1 MKNLRWSSWNSQRSP
16 STSREKIRI
25 TLTNTA
31 FHNKIKSKKTT
42 SLKLF
47 SRNQIWS
54 ILTYKVNMGKI
65 FKISL
70 IIVVKRI
77 TLKMPIWD
85 KFKTSSWQVMINF
98 NIKKAMSKINSVR
111 MKIMIF
117 YQIILS
123 MQSKGFLGL
132 GNMNKLSI
140 KTPKT
145 MIRISIIFT
154 KLLLTRGNLVNRMRN
169 R

>member
-1 MKNLRWSSWNSQRSP
+1 
-16 STSREKIRI
+16 
-25 TLTNTA
+25 
-31 FHNKIKSKKTT
+31 
-42 SLKLF
+42 
-47 SRNQIWS
+47 
-54 ILTYKVNMGKI
+54 
-65 FKISL
+65 
-70 IIVVKRI
+70 
-77 TLKMPIWD
+77 
-85 KFKTSSWQVMINF
+85 MINF